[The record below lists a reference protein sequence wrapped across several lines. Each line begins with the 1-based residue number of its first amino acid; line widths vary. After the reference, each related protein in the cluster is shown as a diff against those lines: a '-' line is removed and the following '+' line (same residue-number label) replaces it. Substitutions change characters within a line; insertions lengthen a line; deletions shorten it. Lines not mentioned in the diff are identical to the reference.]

1 MTSPSR
7 PGIRV
12 SIPNGPSLDLRHLV
26 LDLNGTLA
34 LDGGLLEG
42 VPEALADLCSALD
55 VRIITA
61 DTFGTAA
68 ALADLPGLTVVRLP
82 PGAAGGEAKAEAVRS
97 LGAGHTAAMGNG
109 VNDVPMLKAAALA
122 IAVLGPEGAAPAA
135 MEAATVVVRHP
146 LEGLDL
152 LRNPLR
158 LRATLRP

>member
-42 VPEALADLCSALD
+42 VAEVCSALD